1 MNGGEKT
8 YHLPAL
14 SMQCLKMSLRC
25 ISGQEVSVELFFFKN
40 VFILLFF
47 LVKGG
52 FKTIPS

>member
-1 MNGGEKT
+1 
-8 YHLPAL
+8 
-14 SMQCLKMSLRC
+14 MSLRC